1 MNKLFSLSVSLL
13 GAASLLSNAVDNLPN
28 LDCQDTKTV
37 DDAYTAIFAA
47 SDYISRLAAEIN
59 AAADGGV

>member
-13 GAASLLSNAVDNLPN
+13 GAASLLSNAVDNLPD
-28 LDCQDTKTV
+28 LDRQDTEAV
-37 DDAYTAIFAA
+37 NDAYTALSAA